1 MCIKTGPKAGFFTS
15 KNQGLLA
22 VDGLGTVSVP
32 AEDVKFEVVQVAL
45 LVPADLTDWRFHAV
59 GVQVVGHFD
68 WIVLASAL
76 DAFGNR
82 NRGCVSGQLERAA
95 RIALLVLESLDD
107 GLVVRILREVRRQ
120 GQQHAFNGFA
130 GNRVNVRVPHAF
142 WTHEVD
148 FHALLSGLTQQQAH
162 FRVVATKVHEVH
174 AGGFQLGDDGGVIA
188 VARVNAFKQGNFG
201 TGFCS
206 SERTEAAIPWP

>member
-1 MCIKTGPKAGFFTS
+1 CSSRRPVFFTN

-82 NRGCVSGQLERAA
+82 NSSCVCGELERAA

-107 GLVVRILREVRRQ
+107 GLV
-120 GQQHAFNGFA
+120 
-130 GNRVNVRVPHAF
+130 
-142 WTHEVD
+142 
-148 FHALLSGLTQQQAH
+148 
-162 FRVVATKVHEVH
+162 
-174 AGGFQLGDDGGVIA
+174 
-188 VARVNAFKQGNFG
+188 
-201 TGFCS
+201 
-206 SERTEAAIPWP
+206 